1 MTKAGNRILE
11 SAKQAVAIAKN
22 EMDPLNYVVHVPDQ
36 INVKA
41 IRKNLKMTQT
51 VFANTFGFKI
61 ATLRHWEQKKR
72 VPEGPARAYLLVI
85 SREPETV
92 QKALSQG

>member
-11 SAKQAVAIAKN
+11 SAKQAAAIARN
-22 EMDPLNYVVHVPDQ
+22 EMDPTHYVVHVPDQ

-41 IRKNLKMTQT
+41 IRKKLNMTQT
-51 VFANTFGFKI
+51 AFASTFGFKI

-92 QKALSQG
+92 QKALLQG